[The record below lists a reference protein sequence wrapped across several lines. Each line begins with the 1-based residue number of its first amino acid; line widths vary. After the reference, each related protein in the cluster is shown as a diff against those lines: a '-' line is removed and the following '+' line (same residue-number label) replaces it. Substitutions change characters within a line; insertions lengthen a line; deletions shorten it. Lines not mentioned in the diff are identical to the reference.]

1 MKVLVTGV
9 AGQLGWDV
17 VNRLRALRIDCL
29 GVDREDFDLTDLDA
43 ALACVKEYQPDAI
56 IHCAAYTNV
65 DRAET
70 EPEVCAAVNGMGT
83 LNMARAALAV
93 NAKLLYVSTDYVFSG
108 DGERPFETGDPYG
121 AQNVYGLTKQ
131 QGEEAIRSVMT
142 RYFIVRASWVFG
154 VHGNNFV
161 RAILRRC
168 ASGQPLRVVADQIGS
183 PTYSEDLAALLCDMI
198 QTDRYGVY
206 HATNEGFCSWADF
219 ARAIVRLSGSGATVT
234 PVTTAE
240 YGAPARRPANSRLS
254 KRSLDENGFARLP
267 SWEDALERYMR
278 ILAEQK

>member
-9 AGQLGWDV
+9 GGQLGWDV

-29 GVDREDFDLTDLDA
+29 GVDREDFDLTDLPA
-43 ALACVKEYQPDAI
+43 VLACVKEYQPDAI

-70 EPEVCAAVNGMGT
+70 EPEVCASVNGMGT

-108 DGERPFETGDPYG
+108 TGETPFETNEPYG

-131 QGEEAIRSVMT
+131 QGEEAIRSLMT
-142 RYFIVRASWVFG
+142 RYFIVRTSWVFG

-161 RAILRRC
+161 RAILRRA

-183 PTYSEDLAALLCDMI
+183 PTYSEDLATLLCDMI
-198 QTDRYGVY
+198 LTDRYGVY

-219 ARAIVRLSGSGATVT
+219 AKEIVRLSGLSAQVT

-240 YGAPARRPANSRLS
+240 YGAVARRPANSRLS
-254 KRSLDENGFARLP
+254 KRSLVENGFARLP
-267 SWEDALERYMR
+267 SWENALERYME
-278 ILAEQK
+278 ILSRQ